1 MELGNYKIN
10 VTTEAEIKQVVAALR
25 GALKN
30 G

>member
-1 MELGNYKIN
+1 MMGNYKIKVN
-10 VTTEAEIKQVVAALR
+10 NEAESKQVVAALR